1 MCAEVPN
8 VLVVDNDAALR
19 KVIAR
24 ILAKEG
30 YNVLTAGSG
39 VEALAI
45 ARSLVGRLPLVVTD
59 LGMPEMNGI
68 ALANHLARLTP
79 TPQVLFM
86 SGDTTMQS
94 GELPGK
100 FLCKPFALRDLT
112 NCVRRMLDTSGNLTT
127 ARSSAR

>member
-1 MCAEVPN
+1 M
-8 VLVVDNDAALR
+8 VVDNDAALR

-30 YNVLTAGSG
+30 YTVLTADSG

-45 ARSLVGRLPLVVTD
+45 ARTLVGRLPLVITD

-68 ALANHLARLTP
+68 ALAGHLARLNP

-86 SGDTTMQS
+86 SGDTTMPH

-100 FLCKPFALRDLT
+100 FLCKPFALRDLI
-112 NCVRRMLDTSGNLTT
+112 NCVRRMLDASGSRTT
-127 ARSSAR
+127 IGSST

>member
-1 MCAEVPN
+1 MRTQVPN

-19 KVIAR
+19 QVIAR
-24 ILAKEG
+24 ILTKEG
-30 YNVLTAGSG
+30 YNVLTASSG

-45 ARSLVGRLPLVVTD
+45 ARTLVGRLPLVVTD

-68 ALANHLARLTP
+68 TLAAHLARLTP
-79 TPQVLFM
+79 APQMLFM
-86 SGDTTMQS
+86 SGDTTAPH

-112 NCVRRMLDTSGNLTT
+112 NCVRRMLDASRDLTT
-127 ARSSAR
+127 TG